1 MCKGLT
7 HKGLQCRSREH
18 ADYCRLHLDQTPI
31 ALYTPPDEWPSSYD
45 INHKV
50 SNVPT
55 LLTPGMLR
63 EHFLVMFRA
72 NAYNHVS
79 SNRLLGITCI
89 EILKNKAEMCLADSE
104 LQLLVVALYERFK
117 VIPEL
122 AAYLED
128 FKRKCLE
135 SHRAAARK
143 RVLSFYF
150 KRCEDLCDDVIEKVL
165 ECV

>member
-7 HKGLQCRSREH
+7 LKGLSCRSRGH

-31 ALYTPPDEWPSSYD
+31 ALYTPPDHWPSSYD
-45 INHKV
+45 VKRSV
-50 SNVPT
+50 SNVPM
-55 LLTPGMLR
+55 LHTPDMLSD
-63 EHFLVMFRA
+63 HFLVMFRA
-72 NAYNHVS
+72 AGNNAS
-79 SNRLLGITCI
+79 SHRLFGITCI
-89 EILKNKAEMCLADSE
+89 EILKNKAEMCLADSY
-104 LQLLVVALYERFK
+104 LQSLVVAISERFK

-143 RVLSFYF
+143 RLVSFYF
-150 KRCEDLCDDVIEKVL
+150 TRCEDLCDDVIEKVL
-165 ECV
+165 ESV

>member
-1 MCKGLT
+1 
-7 HKGLQCRSREH
+7 
-18 ADYCRLHLDQTPI
+18 
-31 ALYTPPDEWPSSYD
+31 
-45 INHKV
+45 
-50 SNVPT
+50 
-55 LLTPGMLR
+55 MLSD
-63 EHFLVMFRA
+63 HFLVMFRA
-72 NAYNHVS
+72 AGNNTS
-79 SNRLLGITCI
+79 SHRLFGITCI
-89 EILKNKAEMCLADSE
+89 EILKNKAEMCLADSY
-104 LQLLVVALYERFK
+104 LQSLVVSLSERFK

>member
-1 MCKGLT
+1 M
-7 HKGLQCRSREH
+7 
-18 ADYCRLHLDQTPI
+18 
-31 ALYTPPDEWPSSYD
+31 
-45 INHKV
+45 
-50 SNVPT
+50 

-63 EHFLVMFRA
+63 DHFLVMFRA
-72 NAYNHVS
+72 NDSNNVW

-89 EILKNKAEMCLADSE
+89 EILKNKADMCLAESD
-104 LQLLVVALYERFK
+104 LQSLVVALYERFE

-165 ECV
+165 KHV